1 MGKGFPAEGGKSI
14 TVDNLHLPTL
24 RRDQS
29 AIARHAARFKVV
41 ACGRRWGKT
50 TLGLVMAAQAAAEGR
65 RVWWVAPTYGLAFHP
80 WRALKAALMPI
91 WAYKSEAERH
101 IDLPGGGFITVKSA
115 DDPDG
120 LRGVGLDLVVV
131 DEAAFIAEEAWTAAL
146 RPALSDR
153 RGRALLISTPRG
165 RNWFY
170 HAYQRG
176 LDRRNRV
183 WRSWRYPTTKNPR
196 IPREEVDEARSLL
209 PEHIFRQE
217 YEAEFLADGGVVFR
231 NVHAA
236 ATAPRHATPIA
247 DHRYVM
253 GIDFGRYQDFTALVV
268 IDADAQPVPTMV
280 ALERFSAV
288 SWGVQ
293 RTRIAAL
300 ARRWDV
306 RAILAE
312 ANAMGEPN
320 IEALRR
326 EGLPIAGFTTT
337 AFSKPPLIE
346 SLVKAIE
353 DGEVCLLPDAV
364 LLGEL
369 EAYAY
374 TTDRYTGRTRYAA
387 PPGLHDDTVIALAL
401 AWWLVSSPRLA
412 LAVAEVE

>member
-1 MGKGFPAEGGKSI
+1 MN
-14 TVDNLHLPTL
+14 DLHLPAL
-24 RRDQS
+24 RRDQG
-29 AIARHAARFKVV
+29 AIARHRARFKVV

-50 TLGLVMAAQAAAEGR
+50 TLGLAIAAQSALEGQ

-80 WRALKAALMPI
+80 WRTLKAALADR
-91 WAYKSEAERH
+91 WVAKSETERH
-101 IDLPGGGFITVKSA
+101 IDLPGGGFLTVKSA

-176 LDRRNRV
+176 LDPHNRA
-183 WRSWRYPTTKNPR
+183 WRSWRYPTAKNPL
-196 IPREEVDEARSLL
+196 IPKAELEEARSLL
-209 PEHIFRQE
+209 PEAIFRQE
-217 YEAEFLADGGVVFR
+217 YEAEFLAEGGEVFR
-231 NVHAA
+231 NVRAA
-236 ATAPRHATPIA
+236 ATAPANAVPIA
-247 DHRYVM
+247 GHRYLM
-253 GIDFGRYQDFTALVV
+253 GVDFGRYQDFTALAVL
-268 IDADAQPVPTMV
+268 DADARPVPTMV
-280 ALERFSAV
+280 ALERFGAV
-288 SWGVQ
+288 GWSVQ
-293 RTRIAAL
+293 RARIAAL

-306 RAILAE
+306 CAILAE

-353 DGEVCLLPDAV
+353 GGEVCLLPDAV

-401 AWWLVSSPRLA
+401 AWRLVTSPRLT
-412 LAVAEVE
+412 LAVAEAE